1 VIENA
6 GGPFRTS
13 LDVTQA
19 MSGTMGIIQDSGEPK
34 RMEETLR
41 KVSRALK
48 AITACHQ
55 ALIRATNEAELLNDV
70 CRIIVDVGG
79 YCMAW
84 VGYAERDAKK
94 AIRPMA
100 QQGFD
105 AGYVEQLRLTWA
117 DKGRGRGPTG
127 RAMREGTPVICQ
139 DTQNDP
145 DFAPWREEARRRGY
159 ASVLA
164 LPLNEADTFGA
175 LTIYA
180 TEPGAFDEE
189 EIALLLGLANDLAY
203 GITALRARAERRL
216 AEKAL
221 KESERELRLLTAQ
234 LLSIQ
239 EKERRRVARELHDE
253 LGQALTVLKIHLV
266 GLEEKLSPDQ
276 QDLKRNCEQMLSYID
291 TVIENVRRLSWDLC
305 PSCLEDLGLSSSL
318 GYLVDDICRNHRMK
332 SDVGMDEIDLLFSPE
347 TQINIYRIFQES
359 LTNIVKHAGAKL
371 VSVRA
376 KRQNGHVSF
385 MIRDNGRGFNLKQAM
400 SGKVAK
406 KNLGLTAMNERAL
419 MAHGSL
425 QISSRKGGGT
435 TITFSIPTDKI
446 GK

>member
-1 VIENA
+1 
-6 GGPFRTS
+6 
-13 LDVTQA
+13 
-19 MSGTMGIIQDSGEPK
+19 MSGTMGIIQSRRAPK
-34 RMEETLR
+34 GMEEALR

-48 AITACHQ
+48 AITECHQ
-55 ALIRATNEAELLNDV
+55 ALIRATNEAELLNEV
-70 CRIIVDVGG
+70 CRIIVTVGG

-84 VGYAERDAKK
+84 VGYAQDDANKT
-94 AIRPMA
+94 IRPVA
-100 QQGFD
+100 QQGFV
-105 AGYVEQLRLTWA
+105 AGYVEQIKLTWA
-117 DKGRGRGPTG
+117 DKELGRGPTG
-127 RAMREGTPVICQ
+127 RAIREGVPAICH
-139 DTQNDP
+139 DTQTDP
-145 DFAPWREEARRRGY
+145 NFVCWREEARIRGY
-159 ASVLA
+159 ASVLG
-164 LPLNEADTFGA
+164 LPLKDTDTFGA

-180 TEPGAFDEE
+180 REANAFDKE
-189 EIALLLGLANDLAY
+189 EIALLMGLANDLAY
-203 GITALRARAERRL
+203 GITALRARAERQR
-216 AEKAL
+216 AEEAL
-221 KESERELRLLTAQ
+221 KESERELRLLAAQ

-266 GLEEKLSPDQ
+266 GIEEMLASDQ
-276 QDLKRNCEQMLSYID
+276 QDLKGNCEQMLSYID

-318 GYLVDDICRNHRMK
+318 GYLVEEICRNNSMK
-332 SDVGMDEIDLLFSPE
+332 CSVMMDEIDHFFSPE

-359 LTNIVKHAGAKL
+359 LTNVVKHARASL
-371 VSVRA
+371 ISVNV
-376 KRQNGHVSF
+376 KKEDGHVSF

-425 QISSRKGGGT
+425 KITSRKGQGS
-435 TITFSIPTDKI
+435 TITFSIPTDKP

>member
-1 VIENA
+1 
-6 GGPFRTS
+6 
-13 LDVTQA
+13 
-19 MSGTMGIIQDSGEPK
+19 MSGTMGIIQDNRDPK

-41 KVSRALK
+41 KVSRALR

-55 ALIRATNEAELLNDV
+55 ALIRATNEAELLNEV
-70 CRIIVDVGG
+70 CRIIVEVGG

-94 AIRPMA
+94 SIRPMA

-105 AGYVEQLRLTWA
+105 AGYVEHLRLTWA
-117 DKGRGRGPTG
+117 DKERGRGPTG
-127 RAMREGTPVICQ
+127 RATREGTPVICH
-139 DTQNDP
+139 DIQNDP
-145 DFAPWREEARRRGY
+145 YFAPWREEAGRRGY
-159 ASVLA
+159 ASVLG

-180 TEPGAFDEE
+180 REANAFDDE

-203 GITALRARAERRL
+203 GITALRARAERRR

-221 KESERELRLLTAQ
+221 MESERELRLLTAQ

-266 GLEEKLSPDQ
+266 GLEEMLALDQ
-276 QDLKRNCEQMLSYID
+276 QDLKGNCEQMLAYID

-318 GYLVDDICRNHRMK
+318 GYLVDDICRNHNITC
-332 SDVGMDEIDLLFSPE
+332 DVKMDEIDPLFSPE

-359 LTNIVKHAGAKL
+359 LTNIVKHAGASL
-371 VSVRA
+371 VSVQVN
-376 KRQNGHVSF
+376 RQNGQVSF
-385 MIRDNGRGFNLKQAM
+385 KIRDNGRGFNLQQAM

-419 MAHGSL
+419 MAQGSL
-425 QISSRKGGGT
+425 QISSRKGRGT
-435 TITFSIPTDKI
+435 TITFSIPTDKP

>member
-1 VIENA
+1 
-6 GGPFRTS
+6 
-13 LDVTQA
+13 
-19 MSGTMGIIQDSGEPK
+19 MGIIQGRRAPN
-34 RMEETLR
+34 RMEEALR
-41 KVSRALK
+41 KLSRALK
-48 AITACHQ
+48 AITECHQ
-55 ALIRATNEAELLNDV
+55 ALIRATKETELLNEV
-70 CRIIVDVGG
+70 CRIIVEVGG

-84 VGYAERDAKK
+84 VGYAENDANKS
-94 AIRPMA
+94 IRPVA
-100 QQGFD
+100 QQGFV
-105 AGYVEQLRLTWA
+105 AGYVEDLELTWA
-117 DKGRGRGPTG
+117 NEVRGRGPTG
-127 RAMREGTPVICQ
+127 RAIREGNLIICQ

-145 DFAPWREEARRRGY
+145 DFAEWREEAHKRGY
-159 ASVLA
+159 ASLLG
-164 LPLNEADTFGA
+164 LPLRDANTFGA

-180 TEPGAFDEE
+180 REPYAFDNE
-189 EIALLLGLANDLAY
+189 EIALLMGLANDLAY
-203 GITALRARAERRL
+203 GITALRARAERRR

-221 KESERELRLLTAQ
+221 KESEGELRLLAAQ

-266 GLEEKLSPDQ
+266 GIEEMLEPGQEN
-276 QDLKRNCEQMLSYID
+276 LKGSCEQMLSYID

-318 GYLVDDICRNHRMK
+318 GYLVEEICRNNNME
-332 SDVGMDEIDLLFSPE
+332 SLVQMDEIDHLFSPE
-347 TQINIYRIFQES
+347 AQINIYRIFQEF
-359 LTNIVKHAGAKL
+359 LTNVVKHAKASF
-371 VSVRA
+371 VSVNV
-376 KRQNGHVSF
+376 KREDGHVSF

-425 QISSRKGGGT
+425 KISSQKGQGT
-435 TITFSIPTDKI
+435 TIAFSIPTDNH